1 MYANKFDNLNDMD
14 KFLGNYNLPKVTQ
27 KEHKKFLYRNIF
39 NYIFNLF
46 KIEED
51 YLSDF
56 FSSFIG
62 ICAFKKLVYY
72 LSCQIYEHK
81 VTCDILVIILLKS
94 EELVVI
100 FHT

>member
-39 NYIFNLF
+39 NYIFNFF

-56 FSSFIG
+56 FFFFHWHLCLQEIG
-62 ICAFKKLVYY
+62 LLPKLSN
-72 LSCQIYEHK
+72 L
-81 VTCDILVIILLKS
+81 
-94 EELVVI
+94 
-100 FHT
+100 